1 MNSDEV
7 KKSKINASLNHVLNS
22 SAVRNINNVSPK
34 IGLVQRIKKNLQ
46 FLHLFMLSV
55 YIGNNLSHSFG
66 TIC

>member
-34 IGLVQRIKKNLQ
+34 IGLVQRIKKKLAVPASIYAKC
-46 FLHLFMLSV
+46 LHW
-55 YIGNNLSHSFG
+55 
-66 TIC
+66 